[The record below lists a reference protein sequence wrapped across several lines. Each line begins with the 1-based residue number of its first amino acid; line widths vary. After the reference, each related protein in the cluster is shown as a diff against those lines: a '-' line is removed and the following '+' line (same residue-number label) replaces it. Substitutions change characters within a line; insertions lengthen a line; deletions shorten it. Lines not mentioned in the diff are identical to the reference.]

1 MGHMFLVLID
11 AYSKWIDVE
20 VMQSITATKTIE
32 KLRTI
37 FAVHGLPRKI
47 VTDNGPTFT
56 SQDFKIFTERNSIK
70 HITTAPYHPSC
81 NGLAERAVRI
91 VKQALKSGEG
101 NSIQEKLSKFLFKYR
116 ITPQSSTEISPAE
129 LLMGRRPRSRLDVLF
144 PKGNKKVEK
153 AQEKQKQCHDNS
165 KRLRVFVVG
174 NKVLVKNFRQI
185 GPKWICG
192 TISKVNGPLSYTVKL
207 TNVCYVKRH
216 VDFVRKLTRL
226 QS

>member
-1 MGHMFLVLID
+1 MLLVLID

-20 VMQSITATKTIE
+20 VMQSITAAKTIE
-32 KLRTI
+32 RLRTN

-70 HITTAPYHPSC
+70 HITRAPYHPSS

-91 VKQALKSGEG
+91 VKQPLKSGEG

-129 LLMGRRPRSRLDVLF
+129 LLWDV
-144 PKGNKKVEK
+144 
-153 AQEKQKQCHDNS
+153 A
-165 KRLRVFVVG
+165 
-174 NKVLVKNFRQI
+174 
-185 GPKWICG
+185 
-192 TISKVNGPLSYTVKL
+192 
-207 TNVCYVKRH
+207 H
-216 VDFVRKLTRL
+216 VPD
-226 QS
+226 